1 MEEWWSSLIGVQ
13 QLLWG
18 LAIPFT
24 ILFVLQMGAALFGL
38 SDHGDSDG
46 AGGDMS
52 GASLSIFDYFTL
64 RSAVVFFLGFSWGG
78 LACIDSG
85 ISVFWGVLI
94 GLIMVA
100 LNLLLLRGLASFNES
115 GNLNLENAV
124 GTNAVV
130 SIRIPEK
137 LSGCGKVNISFQRR
151 LEELEA
157 MTEGKEE
164 IPRGKMV
171 KVVRIFNNQLIVSI
185 LNEL

>member
-1 MEEWWSSLIGVQ
+1 MQEWWSSLIGVQ

-46 AGGDMS
+46 AGDMS
-52 GASLSIFDYFTL
+52 DSSVSILDYFTF

-94 GLIMVA
+94 GLIMVV

-137 LSGCGKVNISFQRR
+137 LSGCGKVSISFQRR

-157 MTEGKEE
+157 MTDGKE
-164 IPRGKMV
+164 IPKGQMV